1 MKRLVRTLALALPLT
16 LAAQARAAD
25 SARPATKPPA
35 AKPEAKGAPAP
46 APDAKAAH
54 PTAPSATAVWKEYQ
68 LQDSGI
74 AVKLPAEPERSETS
88 QGAVTIRTYGV
99 ELGDDRTSFGVLCM
113 SFQGVE
119 EELPPETLDQMS
131 AAMAKQPG
139 MKITKEEKLTAA
151 GLPARH
157 VEVSADEGEG
167 RMAIR
172 IVLGKGRVYQLMAM
186 GKGPTALAG
195 PEVKAFF
202 ESFRRLP

>member
-1 MKRLVRTLALALPLT
+1 MKRLVRILALALPLT
-16 LAAQARAAD
+16 LAAHPRAAD
-25 SARPATKPPA
+25 STRPAGKTPA
-35 AKPEAKGAPAP
+35 AKPEAKGAAAP
-46 APDAKAAH
+46 APDAKAA
-54 PTAPSATAVWKEYQ
+54 PSTAASVAVWKEYQ

-99 ELGDDRTSFGVLCM
+99 ELGDDRPSFGVLCM

-119 EELPPETLDQMS
+119 EEFPPETLDQMA

-157 VEVSADEGEG
+157 VEVSAEEGGG
-167 RMAIR
+167 RMAVR